1 MTQAQP
7 SPAVALAEHLIRPL
21 LRRPEALQIGLA
33 QEQRGP
39 TVRVTVDPEDVGR
52 VVGRQGRV
60 IRAIRALVLALG
72 PDAAAVEVD
81 EPRDPG
87 A

>member
-1 MTQAQP
+1 
-7 SPAVALAEHLIRPL
+7 
-21 LRRPEALQIGLA
+21 
-33 QEQRGP
+33 
-39 TVRVTVDPEDVGR
+39 

-72 PDAAAVEVD
+72 PEAAAVEVD
-81 EPRDPG
+81 EPRDPR